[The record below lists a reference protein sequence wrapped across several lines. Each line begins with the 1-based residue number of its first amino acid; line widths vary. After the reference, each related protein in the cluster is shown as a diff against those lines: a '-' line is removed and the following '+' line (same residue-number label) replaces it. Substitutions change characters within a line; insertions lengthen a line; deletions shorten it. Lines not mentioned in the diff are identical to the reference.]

1 MFQQLPHADRPDM
14 LNHVQGHERFLGI
27 HARGNT
33 ENLHAQQAEI
43 TIAFCP
49 PSRLAVRVVRL
60 VLFDIDG
67 TLIHT
72 GGAGVMAFGRAFET
86 EFSIVNGAARI
97 KFSGRTDTG
106 IAREMFLLH
115 GVEPSRENLRRF
127 FDSYVFW
134 LDYLLTQTRG
144 GVFAGVWEFIHQL
157 HALPQPPA
165 IGLLTGNIRLGAEI
179 KLRHFELWEIFQTG
193 AFADDQED
201 RNQIAAIARQR
212 GSQLLN
218 GSLSGEQILVIGDT
232 PRDIQC
238 ARHIGAKML
247 AVTTGG
253 AKSEELKEYR
263 PDWLVEDLTKLK
275 AEEVCS

>member
-1 MFQQLPHADRPDM
+1 M
-14 LNHVQGHERFLGI
+14 
-27 HARGNT
+27 
-33 ENLHAQQAEI
+33 
-43 TIAFCP
+43 
-49 PSRLAVRVVRL
+49 RVVRL

-193 AFADDQED
+193 AFADDHED
-201 RNQIAAIARQR
+201 RNHIAAIARQR
-212 GSQLLN
+212 GDLLL
-218 GSLSGEQILVIGDT
+218 GGHLRDEEILVIGDT
-232 PRDIQC
+232 PHDIQC
-238 ARHIGAKML
+238 ARAIGARAL
-247 AVTTGG
+247 AVATGG
-253 AKSEELKEYR
+253 AKFAELKGYN
-263 PDWLVEDLTKLK
+263 PDWLAEDLTRVR
-275 AEEVCS
+275 AEEVCA

>member
-1 MFQQLPHADRPDM
+1 M
-14 LNHVQGHERFLGI
+14 
-27 HARGNT
+27 
-33 ENLHAQQAEI
+33 
-43 TIAFCP
+43 
-49 PSRLAVRVVRL
+49 RVVRL

-106 IAREMFLLH
+106 IAREMFLQH